1 MPELQFA
8 ANIALAVCIAISV
21 HSLLEPMNIRKR
33 VAALKAKLAGEEYT
47 GELKLP
53 VTLDAPW
60 KSLMFGSVIML
71 VLGLIAYFIIKQVA
85 PPPTT
90 IAWVIAGILI
100 VKEAINTLQVD
111 AYHSEIGSVIDG
123 LDE

>member
-8 ANIALAVCIAISV
+8 TNIALAVCIAISI
-21 HSLLEPMNIRKR
+21 HSLLEPVNIRKR

-60 KSLMFGSVIML
+60 KSLMFGSAIML
-71 VLGLIAYFIIKQVA
+71 VIGLIAYAVISQFSPSPA
-85 PPPTT
+85 TGLW
-90 IAWVIAGILI
+90 AIAGILI
-100 VKEAINTLQVD
+100 AKEAINTLQVD
-111 AYHSEIGSVIDG
+111 AYHAEIGTVIDG
-123 LDE
+123 LSE